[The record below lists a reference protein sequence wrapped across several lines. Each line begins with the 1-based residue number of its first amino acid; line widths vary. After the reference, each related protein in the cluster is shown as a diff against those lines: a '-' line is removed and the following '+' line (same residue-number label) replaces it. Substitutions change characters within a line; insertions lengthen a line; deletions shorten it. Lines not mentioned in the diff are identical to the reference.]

1 MIYDYVINKPSLD
14 EALEH
19 YGVKGMKWKK
29 RKGLLTPI
37 EFAKQGIEQYKKIKK
52 LNELSESKKS
62 SGSTSSARYRKKK
75 GLTNKNY
82 KGTGTVSS
90 KARQLI
96 GKVKNR
102 NKNSYIPSFT
112 SAMAGDSRYNR
123 PSDGMYN
130 DPRYKKSKKR
140 F

>member
-1 MIYDYVINKPSLD
+1 MMYDGVINKPSLD

-19 YGVKGMKWKK
+19 YGVKGMKWDKKK
-29 RKGLLTPI
+29 RKW
-37 EFAKQGIEQYKKIKK
+37 Q
-52 LNELSESKKS
+52 NRS
-62 SGSTSSARYRKKK
+62 
-75 GLTNKNY
+75 Y
-82 KGTGTVSS
+82 KGTGKLSS
-90 KARQLI
+90 KFDQLI

-102 NKNSYIPSFT
+102 KKNSYIPSFT

>member
-1 MIYDYVINKPSLD
+1 MYDGVINKPSLD

-29 RKGLLTPI
+29 HKGLLTPM
-37 EFAKQGIEQYKKIKK
+37 EFAKAGVEQYKKIKQ
-52 LNELSESKKS
+52 LNELAESKRNPGGS
-62 SGSTSSARYRKKK
+62 STSRSKKRKR
-75 GLTNKNY
+75 LTNKNY
-82 KGTGTVSS
+82 KGTGTLSS
-90 KARQLI
+90 KARQLV